1 MVIANKTRLIMPIN
15 KVTKKEVYDAID
27 YFWAE
32 GFIEDLRSDARHY
45 VTILLK
51 KVANDYKIKLTDE
64 E

>member
-1 MVIANKTRLIMPIN
+1 MPIN
-15 KVTKKEVYDAID
+15 KVTKKEVYDDID